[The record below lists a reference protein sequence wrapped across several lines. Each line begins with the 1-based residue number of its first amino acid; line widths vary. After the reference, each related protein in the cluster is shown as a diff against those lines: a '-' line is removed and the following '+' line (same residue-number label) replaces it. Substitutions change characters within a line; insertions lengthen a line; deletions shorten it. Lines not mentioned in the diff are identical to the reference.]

1 MLILLINLFVLGFI
15 IITIIKC
22 AKDKIRPKA
31 LFIILII
38 CSLYFGATIVDGDV
52 ILSFGFW
59 IGFRF
64 SSTTILFPAGAI
76 IYWCIRKKRIL
87 KTALSN
93 ATPTPAQECETNSGS
108 LTPQDIETQNKEEP
122 DNRNC

>member
-1 MLILLINLFVLGFI
+1 MFILLINLLVLGFI
-15 IITIIKC
+15 IITIVRC

-38 CSLYFGATIVDGDV
+38 CSLYFGAPTVDGGV
-52 ILSFGFW
+52 IFLFGFW

-64 SSTTILFPAGAI
+64 SSTIILIPVGAI
-76 IYWCIRKKRIL
+76 IYWCIRKKCIL
-87 KTALSN
+87 KTALRN
-93 ATPTPAQECETNSGS
+93 ATPVQECETNSGS
-108 LTPQDIETQNKEEP
+108 IIPQDIETQNKEEP

>member
-1 MLILLINLFVLGFI
+1 MFILLINLFVLGFI

-22 AKDKIRPKA
+22 VRDKIRPKV

-38 CSLYFGATIVDGDV
+38 SLFYIGASIVDGDV

-64 SSTTILFPAGAI
+64 SNTTIMIPAGAI
-76 IYWCIRKKRIL
+76 IYWFIRKKYIL
-87 KTALSN
+87 KTALRN
-93 ATPTPAQECETNSGS
+93 ATPAQECETNSGS
-108 LTPQDIETQNKEEP
+108 LIPQDIETHNKEESTQP
-122 DNRNC
+122 KGR